1 MINNLTYK
9 YYHKENANEVFVLLQ
24 GGSYK
29 IETPLM
35 TNLFDALIAKE
46 QNVFTFN
53 FPESN
58 HGENSDDENDLS
70 SEIESLNTVVNYLK
84 NDGNEKFYFV
94 AKSLG
99 GIVASRWLEKY
110 PDQDVKMAVLGFVV
124 GQLAMDAIRGKL
136 EIVIQGEHDRFGGPA
151 VVEKHL
157 NEHGVKAKIL
167 EIKGADHSYNNL
179 NKEPEFQQLAVE
191 TLIKNL

>member
-1 MINNLTYK
+1 MIANLTYK
-9 YYHKENANEVFVLLQ
+9 YYRKENAKEVFVLLQ
-24 GGSYK
+24 GGRYK

-35 TNLFDALIAKE
+35 TNLFEALITKG
-46 QNVFTFN
+46 QNVFAFN

-58 HGENSDDENDLS
+58 HGENSDNENDLS

-84 NDGNEKFYFV
+84 NKGNEKFYFV

-110 PDQDVKMAVLGFVV
+110 PDQDLKMSVLGFVV
-124 GQLAMDAIRGKL
+124 GQLSMNGIRGRL
-136 EIVIQGEHDRFGGPA
+136 DIVVQGEHDRFGDA
-151 VVEKHL
+151 KAAEEHL
-157 NEHGVKAKIL
+157 KENNINAKVT
-167 EIKGADHSYNNL
+167 EIPGADHSYNNL